1 MKTII
6 TTTTT
11 MAIAMAMVLTVA
23 PNAFASHSSD
33 ANACE
38 NDGLYDGK
46 NNPFSQEMLDMCG
59 DIYTDAFIRGCMSID
74 DNSRDDCETAT
85 DSD

>member
-1 MKTII
+1 M
-6 TTTTT
+6 

-23 PNAFASHSSD
+23 TPNAFASHSASP
-33 ANACE
+33 NACE
-38 NDGLYDGK
+38 GDGLYDGK

-59 DIYTDAFIRGCMSID
+59 DIYTDAFIRGCMSVD

-85 DSD
+85 DAD